1 MAAVAPPP
9 RLQALGGP
17 VLLSQIGT
25 VGAGVGVA
33 VGAGLLGERYP
44 PLVWAGVGMIALGI
58 GLTVWAQRCIGCML
72 YKQ

>member
-1 MAAVAPPP
+1 MLIFPLFF

-33 VGAGLLGERYP
+33 VGAGAAGRALSA
-44 PLVWAGVGMIALGI
+44 AGVGRRGADRAGHRADGVGAAQDLK
-58 GLTVWAQRCIGCML
+58 GLKC
-72 YKQ
+72 Y